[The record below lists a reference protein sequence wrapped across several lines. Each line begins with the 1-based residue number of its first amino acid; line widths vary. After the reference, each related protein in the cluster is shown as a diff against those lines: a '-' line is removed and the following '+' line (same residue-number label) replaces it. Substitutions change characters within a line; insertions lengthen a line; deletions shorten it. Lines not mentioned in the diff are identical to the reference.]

1 MCVLNFGSVL
11 LFNHSR
17 DLLQYI
23 HEIKYLIT
31 MREKKKTDTL
41 ESLKKEL
48 QDWRKKGY
56 LRRLTYSI

>member
-31 MREKKKTDTL
+31 MREKKTDTL